1 MKTLKNL
8 ESFGEIN
15 KTYFVN
21 CSWKWHY
28 PIRYKRH
35 MVKWKSQKSRSQK
48 TWYDINLLHTT
59 FNYLQN
65 ILRPIY
71 KIVKVELLWRVS
83 WLILSSF
90 LTPFSDFY
98 FWKENWAL
106 GYTSTRFWCSLK
118 ISSISKFLS
127 FKSFSRY
134 WGDPYIQFLV
144 I

>member
-1 MKTLKNL
+1 MSHLEESIKLILWNVVENGITPSGTKGTWSLKSKNHRNRDL
-8 ESFGEIN
+8 
-15 KTYFVN
+15 
-21 CSWKWHY
+21 
-28 PIRYKRH
+28 RKRD
-35 MVKWKSQKSRSQK
+35 MTIK
-48 TWYDINLLHTT
+48 LLHTT
-59 FNYLQN
+59 YNYLQN
-65 ILRPIY
+65 IFRPIY
-71 KIVKVELLWRVS
+71 KIAKVELLWRVS

-134 WGDPYIQFLV
+134 WGDTYIQFLV

>member
-1 MKTLKNL
+1 MSHLEKSIKLILWTVVENGITPSGTKGTWSLKSKNHRNHDL
-8 ESFGEIN
+8 
-15 KTYFVN
+15 
-21 CSWKWHY
+21 
-28 PIRYKRH
+28 RKRD
-35 MVKWKSQKSRSQK
+35 MV
-48 TWYDINLLHTT
+48 INLLHTAY
-59 FNYLQN
+59 NYWQN

-71 KIVKVELLWRVS
+71 KIAKVELLWRVS

-106 GYTSTRFWCSLK
+106 GYTSTRFWCSHK

-134 WGDPYIQFLV
+134 WGDTYIQYL
-144 I
+144 II